1 MSGADIAAIFGGAVV
16 TVSLSLIGILIGL
29 PIGLGLALLRWA
41 NVPVV
46 ARVVV
51 LYVSI
56 LRATPLVTLLL
67 LLFFAL
73 PNIGVPID
81 PISAA
86 ILALVMNTSAFN
98 CEVWRAA
105 LMNFPKDQYEAA
117 KSIGMRAPQRF
128 RRIVLPQIV
137 RASLPGLVNEMSL
150 LIKVT
155 PVLAVVGVVDITRAA
170 VRIGAETY
178 EPLPPFLV
186 AVALY
191 APIVYALVSLQ
202 RWIERRLDGAAPRAD
217 RSRDRI
223 RLFGCAAVPP
233 HHPAAAAVV
242 GRPGDRQP
250 DDPNHHGQRVPDH
263 HRAAGID
270 PCGELDP
277 IKALRAIRG
286 LHLGGFALLG
296 PLPHHRGRRRLDRP
310 PRGCAALG
318 ATMKPSTKVLDV
330 AGISKKFGAVE
341 VLNDVSFQVDKG
353 ETVCVLGPSGSGKS
367 TLLRCIN
374 WLERPDAGQIY
385 LNGKQ
390 IGVTAGGTVMTD
402 RDLSA
407 VRTRIGM
414 VFQHFALWPHLTVLQ
429 NVTEA
434 PIQAQK
440 RPKAEVRDEALA
452 LLSKVGLI

>member
-46 ARVVV
+46 ARIVV

-73 PNIGVPID
+73 PNIGVPIN

-117 KSIGMRAPQRF
+117 QSVGMRAAQRF

-137 RASLPGLVNEMSL
+137 RVSLPGLVNEMSL

-170 VRIGAETY
+170 VRIGSETY

-191 APIVYALVSLQ
+191 APIVFALVSLQ
-202 RWIERRLDGAAPRAD
+202 RWIERRQL
-217 RSRDRI
+217 
-223 RLFGCAAVPP
+223 AVE
-233 HHPAAAAVV
+233 AAA
-242 GRPGDRQP
+242 
-250 DDPNHHGQRVPDH
+250 
-263 HRAAGID
+263 
-270 PCGELDP
+270 
-277 IKALRAIRG
+277 
-286 LHLGGFALLG
+286 
-296 PLPHHRGRRRLDRP
+296 
-310 PRGCAALG
+310 
-318 ATMKPSTKVLDV
+318 
-330 AGISKKFGAVE
+330 
-341 VLNDVSFQVDKG
+341 
-353 ETVCVLGPSGSGKS
+353 
-367 TLLRCIN
+367 
-374 WLERPDAGQIY
+374 
-385 LNGKQ
+385 
-390 IGVTAGGTVMTD
+390 
-402 RDLSA
+402 
-407 VRTRIGM
+407 
-414 VFQHFALWPHLTVLQ
+414 
-429 NVTEA
+429 
-434 PIQAQK
+434 
-440 RPKAEVRDEALA
+440 
-452 LLSKVGLI
+452 